1 MQKILTSLKKTEID
15 IHKVITTP
23 TEKGGAIT
31 FSLEDGIHFTFSTGL
46 KNEQA
51 YLKHL
56 LANKN
61 LTQRELESYFKH
73 MLFAIKTAKKFVAW
87 QREK

>member
-1 MQKILTSLKKTEID
+1 MQKILTTLQTKEID

-31 FSLEDGIHFTFSTGL
+31 FSLEDGICFTLSAGV
-46 KNEQA
+46 KNEQI

-56 LANKN
+56 LANQN

-73 MLFAIKTAKKFVAW
+73 MLFALKTAKKFVTW